1 MIGLCELLGF
11 CFNRKVKPSF
21 SLRGF
26 RMRSEDNPHGWGLA
40 FYPDESVQVYKEP
53 CPSKESPLSQF
64 LENYEPIGSRII
76 ISHIRR
82 ISRGE
87 ESHRNTHP
95 FQREWNG
102 RDYVFAHNGTLYIDN
117 PEGGRYKPV
126 GTTDSEI
133 AFCHIMNRISEEGVK
148 FRDDEDYKWL
158 WSVMNDINGYGD
170 FNCLLSDGKHL
181 FSYHDIEGYK
191 GLYQLHRKA
200 PYGPVELLDDDYQID
215 LAHEKK
221 PDQEGYIIA
230 SRPLTSEKWEVFI
243 PGELRVYR
251 DGKLIFR
258 VSEESI

>member
-1 MIGLCELLGF
+1 MCELLGF
-11 CFNRKVKPSF
+11 CFNREVKPSF

-26 RMRSEDNPHGWGLA
+26 RKRSENNPDGWGLA

-76 ISHIRR
+76 ISHIRQITSGDR
-82 ISRGE
+82 
-87 ESHRNTHP
+87 SHRNTHP
-95 FQREWNG
+95 FQREWDG
-102 RDYVFAHNGTLYIDN
+102 RDYVFAHNGTLSIDN

-133 AFCHIMNRISEEGVK
+133 AFCHIMNRISEKGVK
-148 FRDDEDYKWL
+148 FRGDEDYVWL
-158 WSVMNDINGYGD
+158 WSVLNEINGHGR

-181 FSYHDIEGYK
+181 FSYHDIRGYK
-191 GLYQLHRKA
+191 GLHQLHRKA

-230 SRPLTSEKWEVFI
+230 SKPLTSEKWEAFLQ
-243 PGELRVYR
+243 GELRVYR